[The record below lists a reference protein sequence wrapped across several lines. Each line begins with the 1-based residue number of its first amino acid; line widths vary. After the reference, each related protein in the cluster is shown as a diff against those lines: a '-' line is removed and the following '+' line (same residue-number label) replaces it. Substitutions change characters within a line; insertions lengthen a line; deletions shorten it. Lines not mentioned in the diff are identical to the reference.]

1 MTTVTRMG
9 IRELRDTLTQT
20 IRRVRNGESIE
31 ITHDGKPVARI
42 VPHHEG
48 RIAQMIAEGK
58 LHPPRR
64 PRTYPLP
71 PPVKQTGPISA
82 SEALADD
89 RGD

>member
-1 MTTVTRMG
+1 MVQMG
-9 IRELRDTLTQT
+9 IRELRDTLTQA
-20 IRRVRNGESIE
+20 IRRVRNGETIE
-31 ITHDGKPVARI
+31 ITHDGSPVARI
-42 VPHHEG
+42 VPH
-48 RIAQMIAEGK
+48 RDDPIAQLISEGK
-58 LHPPRR
+58 LQPARR